1 MSHIELLTR
10 LGWDD
15 HFAGEAERLGFD
27 MAEIARVSGVRRK
40 GFVVRRGDESWMV
53 KAAGRLKR
61 AKFYPVAG
69 DWVVVNQKNVITDV
83 LPRRNALSRG
93 AAGVSRKEGGPAVE
107 EQVMASNLDAV
118 LIVCGLDGDFNLRRI
133 ERYQTLIYNCELK
146 AVIVL
151 TKADLQAKRDEMVKE
166 VMDVVGGTGGVE
178 VHVVGMDDEVGMD
191 GVRRHLNAGETITM
205 IGSSGAGKST
215 LINRL
220 LGEELQVTGAV
231 SDAVGKGKHTTT
243 KRDLIMMPNG
253 GMVIDN
259 PGIREVAFW
268 GDEGGVD
275 ATFPEIDDV
284 AGMCKFGDCSH
295 THEPGC
301 AVRAGV
307 ESGEIKQERL
317 ESYLKMRGEMSRLA
331 ERQEKGV
338 NRAEK
343 ERLKGLSIK
352 IRDVQ
357 MRKGGKRR

>member
-1 MSHIELLTR
+1 MSDIELLKR
-10 LGWDD
+10 LGWNK
-15 HFAGEAERLGFD
+15 HFADEAERLGFD
-27 MAEIARVSGVRRK
+27 VDDIVRVSGVRRK
-40 GFVVRRGDESWMV
+40 GFVVRRGDESWWV

-61 AKFYPVAG
+61 ERLYPVAG
-69 DWVVVNQKNVITDV
+69 DWVVVNKKNVITDV

-107 EQVMASNLDAV
+107 EQVMAANLDAV

-166 VMDVVGGTGGVE
+166 VMDVAGGVD
-178 VHVVGMDDEVGMD
+178 VHVVGMDDEA
-191 GVRRHLNAGETITM
+191 GVEEVRGHMRDGETVTM

-243 KRDLIMMPNG
+243 KRDLIMMPSG

-275 ATFPEIDDV
+275 ATFPEIDEV

-307 ESGEIKQERL
+307 ERGEIKEERL
-317 ESYLKMRGEMSRLA
+317 ENYLKMRGEMSQLA
-331 ERQEKGV
+331 DRQEKGAG
-338 NRAEK
+338 RSEK
-343 ERLKGLSIK
+343 ERSKGLSMRIK
-352 IRDVQ
+352 E
-357 MRKGGKRR
+357 MHKRKGGKRH